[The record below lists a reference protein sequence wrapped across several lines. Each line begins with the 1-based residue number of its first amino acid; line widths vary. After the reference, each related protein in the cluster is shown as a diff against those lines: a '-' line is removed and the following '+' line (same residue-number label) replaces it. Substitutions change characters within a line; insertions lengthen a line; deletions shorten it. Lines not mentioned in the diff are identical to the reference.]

1 MINLTKDEPVVI
13 LAGGKGLRMREH
25 TEVLPKALVPIGP
38 YPVILHVMNIFA
50 NYGYKK
56 FILCLGYKGE
66 DIKKYFMD
74 HEWMS
79 HDFILKMG
87 PSNKKIIQNLGS
99 DLLDF
104 EITFANTGEETQ
116 TGGRVKKIQKYVDT
130 ENFFVTYSDGLT
142 NIDIED
148 LMAFHKKKNK
158 IGTVSAV
165 HTMTTFGIVDVGQDE
180 TVSSFREKPSLPG
193 YINGGFM
200 VFKKNFF
207 DYLDEECILEQKP
220 MKTLAKEGQ
229 LVAYRH
235 EDFWACMDTFKDVE
249 RLNTL
254 WYKKYFPDTSF
265 EGEPPWIKRNS
276 L

>member
-1 MINLTKDEPVVI
+1 
-13 LAGGKGLRMREH
+13 
-25 TEVLPKALVPIGP
+25 
-38 YPVILHVMNIFA
+38 
-50 NYGYKK
+50 
-56 FILCLGYKGE
+56 
-66 DIKKYFMD
+66 
-74 HEWMS
+74 
-79 HDFILKMG
+79 
-87 PSNKKIIQNLGS
+87 
-99 DLLDF
+99 
-104 EITFANTGEETQ
+104 
-116 TGGRVKKIQKYVDT
+116 
-130 ENFFVTYSDGLT
+130 
-142 NIDIED
+142 
-148 LMAFHKKKNK
+148 
-158 IGTVSAV
+158 
-165 HTMTTFGIVDVGQDE
+165 
-180 TVSSFREKPSLPG
+180 
-193 YINGGFM
+193 M